1 MGSPAEDRL
10 EEILAKV
17 LLIDKANINDK
28 MSRKNTEEW
37 DSMAHLM
44 LVSAIESAFGI
55 VMSDDDVMEIETV
68 GDIKKVLRKVGV
80 VI

>member
-1 MGSPAEDRL
+1 MGSATEERL

-17 LLIDKANINDK
+17 LLVDKANINDK
-28 MSRKNTEEW
+28 MSRKDTEEW

-55 VMSDDDVMEIETV
+55 VMSDDDVMEIDTV
-68 GDIKKVLRKVGV
+68 GDIKKILRKLGV
-80 VI
+80 TI

>member
-1 MGSPAEDRL
+1 MGSPTEERL

-17 LLIDKANINDK
+17 LLVDKANINDK